1 MAEYEVSG
9 LGHVREPVKLF
20 HGDRSLDVV
29 ALIDTGATTLILPR
43 DLAEKLGVE
52 VLGEMDAE
60 LADGTIK
67 RVKYGAVE
75 VELSGRRAP
84 AFAAIVEGGEV
95 CVGVEVL
102 ERLGLALDPTTG
114 KIYPTR
120 RFVTRL

>member
-1 MAEYEVSG
+1 
-9 LGHVREPVKLF
+9 
-20 HGDRSLDVV
+20 
-29 ALIDTGATTLILPR
+29 TLILPR

-52 VLGEMDAE
+52 VLGEVDAE
-60 LADGTIK
+60 MADGTIK

-95 CVGVEVL
+95 CVGVGVL
-102 ERLGLALDPTTG
+102 ERLGLALDSATG